1 MLQWHNGRDI
11 AARSGHRDVGA
22 RLDRFTV
29 ADAHHP
35 HDVVVCFVED
45 VEVAAVVDGG
55 EARVGRE
62 LKGF

>member
-1 MLQWHNGRDI
+1 MT
-11 AARSGHRDVGA
+11 AAILLRGVGTATFGA
-22 RLDRFTV
+22 RFDRFTV
-29 ADAHHP
+29 ADAYHAY
-35 HDVVVCFVED
+35 DVIVCLVAD